1 MRAVTCLGLIGI
13 LALAAC
19 DDIDEAGAVP
29 IPDAGARAD
38 AGPDLDAALGPG
50 GGDCPESIRTAPSGW
65 SNPAGGCTPSG
76 ISKDAGQ

>member
-38 AGPDLDAALGPG
+38 AGPDLDAGPG
-50 GGDCPESIRTAPSGW
+50 PVVGDCSESIRTAPSGW
-65 SNPAGGCTPSG
+65 SNPAGGCRPSRP
-76 ISKDAGQ
+76 SQDAAQ